1 MFSYPP
7 VFSFLSVL
15 KCFIVCFLH
24 FKNTVH
30 HMFDH
35 THYNKMK
42 LKYDKTNGFPE
53 IFDKVCKAGQK
64 GKPATNSKKKQ

>member
-1 MFSYPP
+1 
-7 VFSFLSVL
+7 
-15 KCFIVCFLH
+15 
-24 FKNTVH
+24 
-30 HMFDH
+30 MFDH